1 VRAFPVRSAAALA
14 IPLVLLAGACGSG
27 DPGTITIVAHDSF
40 TPSEGIFDAF
50 TDRTGLRVEV
60 VRAGDA
66 GQVVTAAGLTPGNP
80 VGDVL
85 WGADTTLLSRAID
98 DGIFEPYESP
108 NLAAMPPDVV
118 ATVPGREATPV
129 DTGEVC
135 INYDI
140 GWFASRGT
148 EPPATFEDLAD
159 PRMRDLLVVP
169 SPLTSSPGLAFLLGT
184 IAEFGD
190 GWEAY
195 WQRLRV
201 NGLLVVVG
209 WSEAYTVEFS
219 GSSGAGPR
227 PIVVGYATSPP
238 AEVLFAGSPV
248 VEARTAVATASCT
261 QQVEYAGVLR
271 GTDQPDGSRL
281 LIDFLTGPEFQADL
295 PLTQFVH
302 PVRHDVALPDAFV
315 RWAARPADPIRL
327 DPATVSAN
335 RGAWLER
342 WTDLVLR

>member
-1 VRAFPVRSAAALA
+1 MRAFPVRSAAALA
-14 IPLVLLAGACGSG
+14 IPLLLLAGACGSG

-85 WGADTTLLSRAID
+85 WGVDTTLLSRAID

-108 NLAAMPPDVV
+108 NLAAMSPDVV

-148 EPPATFEDLAD
+148 EPCVWT
-159 PRMRDLLVVP
+159 MR
-169 SPLTSSPGLAFLLGT
+169 TS
-184 IAEFGD
+184 
-190 GWEAY
+190 
-195 WQRLRV
+195 
-201 NGLLVVVG
+201 
-209 WSEAYTVEFS
+209 
-219 GSSGAGPR
+219 
-227 PIVVGYATSPP
+227 
-238 AEVLFAGSPV
+238 
-248 VEARTAVATASCT
+248 TA
-261 QQVEYAGVLR
+261 
-271 GTDQPDGSRL
+271 
-281 LIDFLTGPEFQADL
+281 
-295 PLTQFVH
+295 
-302 PVRHDVALPDAFV
+302 
-315 RWAARPADPIRL
+315 
-327 DPATVSAN
+327 
-335 RGAWLER
+335 GAWASRASSCAGKFQDSIMVMSGQMAGQGVQWGLFVFFEVTKHR
-342 WTDLVLR
+342 QSQRKDELAVTG

>member
-1 VRAFPVRSAAALA
+1 VRAISVRSAAALA
-14 IPLVLLAGACGSG
+14 IPLALLAGACGG
-27 DPGTITIVAHDSF
+27 TDAGTITIVAHDSF

-85 WGADTTLLSRAID
+85 WGVDTTLLSRALD

-108 NLAAMPPDVV
+108 SLAAMSPDVV
-118 ATVPGREATPV
+118 ATVPGHEATPV

-140 GWFASRGT
+140 DWFASRGT
-148 EPPATFEDLAD
+148 EPPSTFEDLAD
-159 PRMRDLLVVP
+159 PRMRNLLVVP

-195 WQRLRV
+195 WQRLRD
-201 NGLLVVVG
+201 NGVLVVDG
-209 WSEAYTVEFS
+209 WTEAYTVEFS

-227 PIVVGYATSPP
+227 PVVVSYATSPP
-238 AEVLFAGSPV
+238 AEVMFADPPV
-248 VEARTAVATASCT
+248 DEAPTAVATATCT
-261 QQVEYAGVLR
+261 QQVEYAGMLR
-271 GTDQPDGSRL
+271 GTDQPDGARL
-281 LIDFLTGPEFQADL
+281 LIDYLTGPEFQADL

-302 PVRHDVALPDAFV
+302 PVRRDVALPDAFV
-315 RWAARPADPIRL
+315 RWAARPANPIRL
-327 DPATVSAN
+327 DPAAVSAN
-335 RGAWLER
+335 RAAWLER